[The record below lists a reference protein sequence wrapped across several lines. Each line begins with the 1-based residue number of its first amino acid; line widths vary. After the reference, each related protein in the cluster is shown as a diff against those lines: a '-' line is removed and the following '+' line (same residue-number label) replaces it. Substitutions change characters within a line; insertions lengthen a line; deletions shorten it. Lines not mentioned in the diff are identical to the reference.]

1 MNIFENNKSSSKP
14 IKIFLKAS
22 NSNNIINNLEEKDK
36 NKENPPSSNININQI
51 LHETKLREIEILQ
64 QELKELEIKNDS
76 IEKQII
82 SGIDSNIKLEEK
94 CNKLNDKY
102 NKENQELSRLK
113 EINISK
119 NFEYQRI
126 NRIRQHQLNS
136 INENNN
142 NNQENNNN
150 TGLNHL
156 EEIVTGINFLMNES
170 RLRRNVQEDFENS
183 IMMNDNNNNNE
194 EGPPMT
200 EEQLDAL
207 PCSVYPRNNI
217 NNEKCIIC
225 DFDFCFN
232 DTIIKLRCEHKFHK
246 NCLINRLTARRSS
259 KCPTCKESIIS
270 ESSYE
275 SYDNK

>member
-1 MNIFENNKSSSKP
+1 MNIFENNKTSSKP

-22 NSNNIINNLEEKDK
+22 SSNNIINNLEEKDK
-36 NKENPPSSNININQI
+36 NKENPPPSPNININQI

-64 QELKELEIKNDS
+64 QELKELGIKNDS
-76 IEKQII
+76 IEKHII
-82 SGIDSNIKLEEK
+82 SENDSNKKLEEK
-94 CNKLNDKY
+94 YNKLNDKY
-102 NKENQELSRLK
+102 NKENQELTRLK

-156 EEIVTGINFLMNES
+156 EEIVTGINFLMNVS

-207 PCSVYPRNNI
+207 PCSIYPRNNN

-232 DTIIKLRCEHKFHK
+232 DTFIKLRCEHKFHK
-246 NCLINRLTARRSS
+246 NCLINRLTARHSS
-259 KCPTCKESIIS
+259 KCPNCKESII
-270 ESSYE
+270 
-275 SYDNK
+275 

>member
-1 MNIFENNKSSSKP
+1 MNIFENNKTSLKP
-14 IKIFLKAS
+14 IKIFLKSS
-22 NSNNIINNLEEKDK
+22 NSNKIINNLEEKDK
-36 NKENPPSSNININQI
+36 NKESLPPSSEININQI
-51 LHETKLREIEILQ
+51 FHETKLREIEILQ

-82 SGIDSNIKLEEK
+82 SENDSNIKLQEK
-94 CNKLNDKY
+94 YNKLSDKC
-102 NKENQELSRLK
+102 NKENQELIRLK
-113 EINISK
+113 EINVSK

-142 NNQENNNN
+142 NHENNSNNNN
-150 TGLNHL
+150 NDSTNDNNNALNNL
-156 EEIVTGINFLMNES
+156 EEIVTGINFLINVS
-170 RLRRNVQEDFENS
+170 RFRRNVEEDFDNS
-183 IMMNDNNNNNE
+183 VMNDDNNSND

-200 EEQLDAL
+200 QEQLDAL

-246 NCLINRLTARRSS
+246 NCLINRLTARHSS
-259 KCPTCKESIIS
+259 KCPTCKESII
-270 ESSYE
+270 
-275 SYDNK
+275 

>member
-113 EINISK
+113 EINTSK

-156 EEIVTGINFLMNES
+156 EEIVLNE
-170 RLRRNVQEDFENS
+170 
-183 IMMNDNNNNNE
+183 
-194 EGPPMT
+194 
-200 EEQLDAL
+200 
-207 PCSVYPRNNI
+207 
-217 NNEKCIIC
+217 
-225 DFDFCFN
+225 CFK
-232 DTIIKLRCEHKFHK
+232 T
-246 NCLINRLTARRSS
+246 
-259 KCPTCKESIIS
+259 
-270 ESSYE
+270 
-275 SYDNK
+275 